1 MEDLAKQKEGP
12 GSWAFRGSEREACPG
27 NVKKR
32 NGQG

>member
-1 MEDLAKQKEGP
+1 MEDLVKQKEGP